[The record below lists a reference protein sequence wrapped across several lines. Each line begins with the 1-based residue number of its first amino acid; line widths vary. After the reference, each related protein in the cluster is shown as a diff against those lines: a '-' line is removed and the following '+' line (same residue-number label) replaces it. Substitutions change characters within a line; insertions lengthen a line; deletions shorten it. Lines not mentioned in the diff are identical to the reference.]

1 MDLIQ
6 LTITFY
12 KFFLVFFLF
21 LIVNPKKWLVSLPQ
35 TEALTHQI
43 L

>member
-12 KFFLVFFLF
+12 KFFLF